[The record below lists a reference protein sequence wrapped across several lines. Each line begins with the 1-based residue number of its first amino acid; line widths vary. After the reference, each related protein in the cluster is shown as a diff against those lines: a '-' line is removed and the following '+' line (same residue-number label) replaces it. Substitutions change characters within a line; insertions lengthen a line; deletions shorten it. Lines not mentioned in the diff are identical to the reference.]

1 MNIKTFILVFITAA
15 FTLNAC
21 EKNTDIFVPD
31 PGQLNGPDTAWQ
43 TTVTPTMPVTVL
55 KNNLSAQPYQD
66 TITVNASTVS
76 LNTPFGIQVTFP
88 PFCCAN
94 GSGQIVTGKIDVEL
108 LAVKKKGDMIR
119 LDKPGTTN
127 DSMMVTAGHIFIKLT
142 KDGQPLQLAP
152 GVRISIRYV
161 DLPVNQQ
168 MKFFIGDENNPTHF
182 NWLPNPDLTNNTIA
196 FTTQAY
202 EILTNR
208 LRWISLAQVY
218 DLSTVAKVKVSA
230 DIATYFTNSNTV
242 AYTVF
247 KDMRSVVAMPG
258 DLGSRKFVSA
268 KLPVGKQITV
278 VVISKQGND
287 YYLGYESTITQLP
300 AANSSTQ
307 HVRIVPIKKSLPQII
322 SYLNSL

>member
-1 MNIKTFILVFITAA
+1 MVLITAA

-31 PGQLNGPDTAWQ
+31 PGQINGPDTAWQ
-43 TTVTPTMPVTVL
+43 TTVTPAMQVTIL
-55 KNNLSAQPYQD
+55 KNNLSAQPYHD

-88 PFCCAN
+88 PFCCVN
-94 GSGQIVTGKIDVEL
+94 GSGQVVTGRVDVEL
-108 LAVKKKGDMIR
+108 LVVKKKGDMIR
-119 LDKPGTTN
+119 LDKPSTTN
-127 DSMMVTAGHIFIKLT
+127 DSMLVTAGQIFIKLK

-152 GVRISIRYV
+152 GIRINIRYT
-161 DLPVNQQ
+161 DLPVIQQ
-168 MKFFIGDENNPTHF
+168 MKFFVGDESNPAHF
-182 NWLPNPDLTNNTIA
+182 NWLPNPDLTNNTIS
-196 FTTQAY
+196 FTAQAY

-242 AYTVF
+242 AFTVF
-247 KDMRSVVAMPG
+247 KDLRSVVAMPG
-258 DLGSRKFVSA
+258 DLSSRKFVSA
-268 KLPVGKQITV
+268 KLPVGKLITV

-287 YYLGYESTITQLP
+287 YYLGYQSATTQLP
-300 AANSSTQ
+300 AANSLTQ
-307 HVRIVPIKKSLPQII
+307 HVRIVPIKKSLPEII